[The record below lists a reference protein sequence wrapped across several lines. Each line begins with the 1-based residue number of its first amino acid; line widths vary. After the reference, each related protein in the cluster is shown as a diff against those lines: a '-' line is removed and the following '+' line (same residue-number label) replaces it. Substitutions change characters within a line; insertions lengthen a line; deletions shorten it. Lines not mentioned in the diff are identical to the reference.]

1 MKVVFLEDVPGV
13 AQGGDVKDVKNG
25 FARNYLIPQQLATPA
40 TRDSLQRIERLK
52 KHAEVT
58 RLKSL
63 ADMRQVAEEI
73 SGRRID
79 IEMRAGVS
87 GRLYGSVTNAVVAE
101 RLAEMT
107 AHEVDRRIVQIPE
120 SIRETGTY
128 AIQVRLHSEVTTDV
142 TLLVHPL
149 GSDPDEF
156 LASLE
161 AAAAEEAEAATEA
174 DETAEETDAVGLEEG
189 PVEVSEEVAEE
200 PSA

>member
-13 AQGGDVKDVKNG
+13 AQGGDVKDVKDG
-25 FARNYLIPQQLATPA
+25 FARNYLIPQRLAMPA

-52 KHAEVT
+52 KHAETT
-58 RLKSL
+58 RLKTL

-73 SGRRID
+73 AGRRID

-101 RLAEMT
+101 KLADMT
-107 AHEVDRRIVQIPE
+107 AHDIDRRIVQIPE
-120 SIRETGTY
+120 AIRETGTY
-128 AIQVRLHSEVTTDV
+128 AIQVRLHPEVTTDV

-149 GSDPDEF
+149 GVDPDEF
-156 LASLE
+156 VASLE
-161 AAAAEEAEAATEA
+161 AAAEEEAAEEAAAEDPGEA
-174 DETAEETDAVGLEEG
+174 LEEA
-189 PVEVSEEVAEE
+189 VEE

>member
-40 TRDSLQRIERLK
+40 TKDSLQRIERLK
-52 KHAEVT
+52 KQAEVT

-63 ADMRQVAEEI
+63 ADMRLVAEAI
-73 SGRRID
+73 AGRRID

-87 GRLYGSVTNAVVAE
+87 GRLYGSVTNAIVAE
-101 RLAEMT
+101 KLAEMT
-107 AHEVDRRIVQIPE
+107 DHEIDRRVVQIPE

-128 AIQVRLHSEVTTDV
+128 AVQVRLHTEVTTDV

-149 GSDPDEF
+149 GVDPDDF
-156 LASLE
+156 IASLE
-161 AAAAEEAEAATEA
+161 AAAEEAEAEAEGEEAAEATEHA
-174 DETAEETDAVGLEEG
+174 G
-189 PVEVSEEVAEE
+189 SEEVPAEVPEEAAEE

>member
-52 KHAEVT
+52 QQAEVT

-63 ADMRQVAEEI
+63 ADMREVAEEI

-79 IEMRAGVS
+79 VEMRAGVS

-107 AHEVDRRIVQIPE
+107 AHEIDRRVVQIPE

-128 AIQVRLHSEVTTDV
+128 AIQIRLHSEVTTDV

-149 GSDPDEF
+149 GVDPDEF
-156 LASLE
+156 VASLE
-161 AAAAEEAEAATEA
+161 EAAAEEAAAEAA
-174 DETAEETDAVGLEEG
+174 EEG
-189 PVEVSEEVAEE
+189 DAEGPAEAPDEAPEEATEE

>member
-40 TRDSLQRIERLK
+40 TKDSLQRIERLK

-101 RLAEMT
+101 RLEEMT
-107 AHEVDRRIVQIPE
+107 AHEIDRRIVQIPE

-128 AIQVRLHSEVTTDV
+128 PIQIRLHSEVTTDV

-149 GSDPDEF
+149 GVDPDEYM
-156 LASLE
+156 ASLE
-161 AAAAEEAEAATEA
+161 AAAAEEAEAG
-174 DETAEETDAVGLEEG
+174 ETAEETGADGSEEG
-189 PVEVSEEVAEE
+189 AAPVEAVEE
-200 PSA
+200 PSAQ

>member
-52 KHAEVT
+52 KHAEVA

-63 ADMRQVAEEI
+63 ADMREVAEAI

-107 AHEVDRRIVQIPE
+107 AHEIDRRIVQIPE

-128 AIQVRLHSEVTTDV
+128 PIQIRLHSEVTTDV

-149 GSDPDEF
+149 GVDPDEF
-156 LASLE
+156 VASLE
-161 AAAAEEAEAATEA
+161 AAAAEEAEAEA
-174 DETAEETDAVGLEEG
+174 EDEQGADDTYGGGSDEASS
-189 PVEVSEEVAEE
+189 EVSEPAAEE

>member
-40 TRDSLQRIERLK
+40 TQDSLQRIERLK
-52 KHAEVT
+52 KSAEVA

-63 ADMRQVAEEI
+63 ADMREVAEQI
-73 SGRRID
+73 SGMRID

-87 GRLYGSVTNAVVAE
+87 GRLYGSVTNAIVAE
-101 RLAEMT
+101 KLAEMT
-107 AHEVDRRIVQIPE
+107 DHEIDRRIVQIPE

-128 AIQVRLHSEVTTDV
+128 AIQIRLHPEVTSDV
-142 TLLVHPL
+142 SLLVHPL
-149 GSDPDEF
+149 GVDPDEF
-156 LASLE
+156 VASLE
-161 AAAAEEAEAATEA
+161 AAAAEAEAEAEAGEMAEATDA
-174 DETAEETDAVGLEEG
+174 DGSEDGTVEVAEEA
-189 PVEVSEEVAEE
+189 AEE

>member
-40 TRDSLQRIERLK
+40 TKDSLQRIERLK
-52 KHAEVT
+52 KHAEVA

-63 ADMRQVAEEI
+63 ADMRQVAEAI
-73 SGRRID
+73 AGRRID

-87 GRLYGSVTNAVVAE
+87 GRLYGSVTNAIVAE
-101 RLAEMT
+101 KLAEMT
-107 AHEVDRRIVQIPE
+107 DHEIDRRVVQIPE

-128 AIQVRLHSEVTTDV
+128 PIQVRLHTEVTTDV

-149 GSDPDEF
+149 GVEPDEF
-156 LASLE
+156 IASLE
-161 AAAAEEAEAATEA
+161 AAAEEAEAEAVGEEAAEATEHA
-174 DETAEETDAVGLEEG
+174 G
-189 PVEVSEEVAEE
+189 SEEVPAEVPEEAAEE

>member
-25 FARNYLIPQQLATPA
+25 FARNYLIPQHLATPA
-40 TRDSLQRIERLK
+40 TRDSLQRIERLTK
-52 KHAEVT
+52 QAEVA

-63 ADMRQVAEEI
+63 ADMREVAEQI
-73 SGRRID
+73 SGMRID

-87 GRLYGSVTNAVVAE
+87 GRLYGSVTNAIVAE
-101 RLAEMT
+101 KLADMT
-107 AHEVDRRIVQIPE
+107 NHEIDRRVVQIPE

-128 AIQVRLHSEVTTDV
+128 AIQVRLHTEVTTDV

-149 GSDPDEF
+149 GVDPDEF
-156 LASLE
+156 IAGLE
-161 AAAAEEAEAATEA
+161 AAAEEAEAEAEGEEAAEATEHA
-174 DETAEETDAVGLEEG
+174 GSAELPAEVPEEA
-189 PVEVSEEVAEE
+189 AEE

>member
-25 FARNYLIPQQLATPA
+25 FARNYLIPQHLATPA

-52 KHAEVT
+52 KHADVV

-73 SGRRID
+73 SGRRIE
-79 IEMRAGVS
+79 IEMRSGVS
-87 GRLYGSVTNAVVAE
+87 GRLYGSVTNAIVAE
-101 RLAEMT
+101 KLAEMT
-107 AHEVDRRIVQIPE
+107 AHEIDRRIVQIPE

-128 AIQVRLHSEVTTDV
+128 AIQIRLHPEVTSSV

-149 GSDPDEF
+149 GVDPDEF
-156 LASLE
+156 VASLE
-161 AAAAEEAEAATEA
+161 AAEEEAAEEVEAEGS
-174 DETAEETDAVGLEEG
+174 DEESG
-189 PVEVSEEVAEE
+189 EVSEEAAEE
-200 PSA
+200 PSE

>member
-52 KHAEVT
+52 KHAEVA

-73 SGRRID
+73 AGRRID

-87 GRLYGSVTNAVVAE
+87 GRLYGSVTNAIVAE
-101 RLAEMT
+101 KLAEMT
-107 AHEVDRRIVQIPE
+107 AHEIDRRVVQIPE

-128 AIQVRLHSEVTTDV
+128 AIQVRLHTEVTTDV

-149 GSDPDEF
+149 GVDPDEF
-156 LASLE
+156 IASLE
-161 AAAAEEAEAATEA
+161 AAAEEAEAEAEGEEAAEATEHA
-174 DETAEETDAVGLEEG
+174 G
-189 PVEVSEEVAEE
+189 SEEVPEEAPEE

>member
-13 AQGGDVKDVKNG
+13 AQGGDVKNVKNG
-25 FARNYLIPQQLATPA
+25 FARNYLIPQQLAMPA

-52 KHAEVT
+52 KQAEST
-58 RLKSL
+58 RLKTL

-73 SGRRID
+73 SGARID

-101 RLAEMT
+101 KLAEMT
-107 AHEVDRRIVQIPE
+107 AHEIDRRIVQIAE

-128 AIQVRLHSEVTTDV
+128 AIQIRLHPEVTTDV

-149 GSDPDEF
+149 GVDPDEF
-156 LASLE
+156 VASMQ
-161 AAAAEEAEAATEA
+161 AAQEEEADAEDSDEESDEA
-174 DETAEETDAVGLEEG
+174 
-189 PVEVSEEVAEE
+189 AEE

>member
-52 KHAEVT
+52 KQAETT
-58 RLKSL
+58 RLKTL
-63 ADMRQVAEEI
+63 ADMRQLAEEI
-73 SGRRID
+73 SGNRID

-101 RLAEMT
+101 KLEEMT
-107 AHEVDRRIVQIPE
+107 AHEIDRRIVQIPE
-120 SIRETGTY
+120 SIREIGTY
-128 AIQVRLHSEVTTDV
+128 AIQIRLHPEVTTDV

-149 GSDPDEF
+149 GVDADEF
-156 LASLE
+156 VASLE
-161 AAAAEEAEAATEA
+161 AAEQEAEEEGEAEGSGEAAEEEA
-174 DETAEETDAVGLEEG
+174 
-189 PVEVSEEVAEE
+189 AEE

>member
-40 TRDSLQRIERLK
+40 TQDSLQRIERLK
-52 KHAEVT
+52 KSAEVA

-63 ADMRQVAEEI
+63 ADMREVAEQI
-73 SGRRID
+73 SGMRID

-87 GRLYGSVTNAVVAE
+87 GRLYGSVTNAIVAE
-101 RLAEMT
+101 KLAEMT
-107 AHEVDRRIVQIPE
+107 DHEIDRRIVQIPE

-128 AIQVRLHSEVTTDV
+128 AIQIRLHPEVTSDV
-142 TLLVHPL
+142 SLLVHPL
-149 GSDPDEF
+149 GVDPDEF
-156 LASLE
+156 VASLE
-161 AAAAEEAEAATEA
+161 AAAAEAEAEAEA
-174 DETAEETDAVGLEEG
+174 GEMAEATDADGSEEG
-189 PVEVSEEVAEE
+189 TVEVPEEAAEE

>member
-25 FARNYLIPQQLATPA
+25 FARNYLIPQRLATPA

-52 KHAEVT
+52 KHAETT
-58 RLKSL
+58 RLKTL

-73 SGRRID
+73 AGRRID

-101 RLAEMT
+101 KLADMT
-107 AHEVDRRIVQIPE
+107 AHDIDRRIVQIPE
-120 SIRETGTY
+120 AIRETGTY
-128 AIQVRLHSEVTTDV
+128 AIQVRLHPEVTTDV

-149 GSDPDEF
+149 GVDPDEF
-156 LASLE
+156 VASLE
-161 AAAAEEAEAATEA
+161 AAAEEEAEEAA
-174 DETAEETDAVGLEEG
+174 
-189 PVEVSEEVAEE
+189 AEE
-200 PSA
+200 PGEASEEAVEEPSV

>member
-40 TRDSLQRIERLK
+40 TSDSLQRTERLR
-52 KHAEVT
+52 KHAEVA
-58 RLKSL
+58 RLRSL

-79 IEMRAGVS
+79 VEMRAGVS
-87 GRLYGSVTNAVVAE
+87 GRLYGSVTNAIVAE
-101 RLAEMT
+101 KLAEMT
-107 AHEVDRRIVQIPE
+107 AHEIDRRIVQIPE

-128 AIQVRLHSEVTTDV
+128 AIQIRLHSEVTTNV
-142 TLLVHPL
+142 MLLVHPL
-149 GSDPDEF
+149 GVDPDEF
-156 LASLE
+156 VASLE
-161 AAAAEEAEAATEA
+161 AAAEEEAAAEAAEEADAEGS
-174 DETAEETDAVGLEEG
+174 DEESS
-189 PVEVSEEVAEE
+189 EVPEEVAEE

>member
-40 TRDSLQRIERLK
+40 TQDSLQRIERLK
-52 KHAEVT
+52 KHAEVA

-63 ADMRQVAEEI
+63 ADMREVAEQI

-107 AHEVDRRIVQIPE
+107 AHEIDRRVVQIPE

-128 AIQVRLHSEVTTDV
+128 ALQIRLHSEVTSDV

-149 GSDPDEF
+149 GVDPDEF
-156 LASLE
+156 IASLE
-161 AAAAEEAEAATEA
+161 AAAEEEAAAAAAEEAGA
-174 DETAEETDAVGLEEG
+174 DGSEEG
-189 PVEVSEEVAEE
+189 TGEVPEEAAEE

>member
-25 FARNYLIPQQLATPA
+25 FARNYLIPQHLATPA

-52 KHAEVT
+52 KHADVV

-73 SGRRID
+73 SGRRIE
-79 IEMRAGVS
+79 IEMRSGVS
-87 GRLYGSVTNAVVAE
+87 GRLYGSVTNAIVAE
-101 RLAEMT
+101 KLAEMT
-107 AHEVDRRIVQIPE
+107 AHEIDRRIVQIPE

-128 AIQVRLHSEVTTDV
+128 AIQIRLHPEVTSSV

-149 GSDPDEF
+149 GVDPDEF
-156 LASLE
+156 VASLE
-161 AAAAEEAEAATEA
+161 AAEEEAAEEVEAEGSDEESGEA
-174 DETAEETDAVGLEEG
+174 
-189 PVEVSEEVAEE
+189 SEEAAEE
-200 PSA
+200 PSE

>member
-52 KHAEVT
+52 KHAEVA

-63 ADMRQVAEEI
+63 ADMRQVAEAI
-73 SGRRID
+73 AGRRID

-87 GRLYGSVTNAVVAE
+87 GRLYGSVTNAIVAE
-101 RLAEMT
+101 KLAEMT
-107 AHEVDRRIVQIPE
+107 DHEIDRRVVQIPE

-128 AIQVRLHSEVTTDV
+128 AIQVRLHTEVTTDV

-149 GSDPDEF
+149 GVDPDEF
-156 LASLE
+156 IASLE
-161 AAAAEEAEAATEA
+161 AAAEEADTEAEGEEAAEATEHA
-174 DETAEETDAVGLEEG
+174 G
-189 PVEVSEEVAEE
+189 SEEVPAEVPEEAAEE

>member
-52 KHAEVT
+52 NQAEVA

-73 SGRRID
+73 AGRRID

-87 GRLYGSVTNAVVAE
+87 GRLYGSVTNAIVAE

-107 AHEVDRRIVQIPE
+107 DHEIDRRIVQIPE

-128 AIQVRLHSEVTTDV
+128 AIQVRLHADVTTDV

-149 GSDPDEF
+149 GVDPDEF
-156 LASLE
+156 VASLE
-161 AAAAEEAEAATEA
+161 AAAAEEAEAEA
-174 DETAEETDAVGLEEG
+174 EGEEAAEAHAGSEEGTAEVPEEA
-189 PVEVSEEVAEE
+189 AEE